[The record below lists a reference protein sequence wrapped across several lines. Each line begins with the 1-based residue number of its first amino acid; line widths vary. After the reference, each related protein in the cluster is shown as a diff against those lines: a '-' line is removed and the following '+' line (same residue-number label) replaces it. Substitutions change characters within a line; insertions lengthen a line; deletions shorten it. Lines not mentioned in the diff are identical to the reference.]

1 MIWKIAKKCR
11 KFLPMRNKMRIIAID
26 PGYER
31 LGIAILEDTAK
42 PLVIFSC
49 CFKTSA
55 TLPHQERLAA
65 INKEIK
71 KIIGEYR
78 PAELVVEKLFF
89 NVNQKTAFK
98 VAEARGVIL
107 NAGAEA
113 GLVVAEY
120 TPLQVK
126 IAVTGYGRGDKKQV
140 IEMVS
145 KLAIFPSPAK
155 SRGDRGASDDEM
167 DAVAIGLTH
176 LACRNKSR

>member
-1 MIWKIAKKCR
+1 MK
-11 KFLPMRNKMRIIAID
+11 IIAID
-26 PGYER
+26 PGYGR
-31 LGIAILEDTAK
+31 LGIAILENTER
-42 PLVIFSC
+42 PIVVFSC

-65 INKEIK
+65 IGEKIK
-71 KIIGEYR
+71 KVIKKYQ
-78 PAELVVEKLFF
+78 PKELAIEKLFF
-89 NVNQKTAFK
+89 NINQKTALK

-113 GLVVAEY
+113 DLVVAEY

-140 IEMVS
+140 INMVS

-155 SRGDRGASDDEM
+155 SQIGHGASDDEM

-176 LACRNKSR
+176 LACRKNFLSK

>member
-1 MIWKIAKKCR
+1 MK
-11 KFLPMRNKMRIIAID
+11 IIAID

-31 LGIAILEDTAK
+31 LGIAILENTDK
-42 PLVIFSC
+42 PVVIFSC
-49 CFKTSA
+49 CFKTSK

-65 INKEIK
+65 ITKEIK
-71 KIIGEYR
+71 KVIKKYQPE
-78 PAELVVEKLFF
+78 ELVIEKLFF
-89 NVNQKTAFK
+89 NVNQKTALK

-113 GLVVAEY
+113 NLIVAEY

-140 IEMVS
+140 IDMVK
-145 KLAIFPSPAK
+145 KLAVFPSPTK
-155 SRGDRGASDDEM
+155 SQDNRQTSDDEM

-176 LACRNKSR
+176 LACRKISLSK

>member
-1 MIWKIAKKCR
+1 MK
-11 KFLPMRNKMRIIAID
+11 IIAID
-26 PGYER
+26 PGYGR
-31 LGIAILEDTAK
+31 LGIAILENTER
-42 PLVIFSC
+42 PIVVFSC

-65 INKEIK
+65 IGEKIK
-71 KIIGEYR
+71 KVIKKYQ
-78 PAELVVEKLFF
+78 PKELAIEKLFF
-89 NVNQKTAFK
+89 NINQKTALK

-113 GLVVAEY
+113 DRGVAEY

-126 IAVTGYGRGDKKQV
+126 IAVTGYGRGYKKQV
-140 IEMVS
+140 INMVS

-155 SRGDRGASDDEM
+155 SQSGHGASDDEM

-176 LACRNKSR
+176 LACRKNFLSK

>member
-1 MIWKIAKKCR
+1 MK
-11 KFLPMRNKMRIIAID
+11 IIAID
-26 PGYER
+26 PGYGR
-31 LGIAILEDTAK
+31 LGIAILENTER
-42 PLVIFSC
+42 PIVVFSC

-65 INKEIK
+65 IGEKIK
-71 KIIGEYR
+71 KVIKKYQQK
-78 PAELVVEKLFF
+78 ELAIEKLFF
-89 NVNQKTAFK
+89 NINQKTALK

-113 GLVVAEY
+113 DLAVAEY

-140 IEMVS
+140 INMVS

-155 SRGDRGASDDEM
+155 SQIGHGASDDEM

-176 LACRNKSR
+176 LACRKNFLSK

>member
-1 MIWKIAKKCR
+1 MKIV
-11 KFLPMRNKMRIIAID
+11 AID

-31 LGIAILEDTAK
+31 LGIAVLEDAGK
-42 PLVIFSC
+42 PMVVFSC

-65 INKEIK
+65 ISGEIK
-71 KIIGEYR
+71 KVIKKYQPI
-78 PAELVVEKLFF
+78 ELATEKLFF
-89 NVNQKTAFK
+89 NINQKTAFK

-107 NAGAEA
+107 SAGAEA

-140 IEMVS
+140 IDMVS
-145 KLAIFPSPAK
+145 KLADFSPAK
-155 SRGDRGASDDEM
+155 PQGGRGASDDEM

-176 LACRNKSR
+176 LACRKTLR

>member
-1 MIWKIAKKCR
+1 MK
-11 KFLPMRNKMRIIAID
+11 IIAID
-26 PGYER
+26 PGYGR
-31 LGIAILEDTAK
+31 LGIAILENTER
-42 PLVIFSC
+42 PIVVFSC

-65 INKEIK
+65 IGEKIK
-71 KIIGEYR
+71 KVIKKYQ
-78 PAELVVEKLFF
+78 PKELAIEKLFF
-89 NVNQKTAFK
+89 NINQKTALK

-113 GLVVAEY
+113 DLAVAEY

-140 IEMVS
+140 INMVS

-155 SRGDRGASDDEM
+155 SQIGHGASDDEM

-176 LACRNKSR
+176 LACRKNFLSK

>member
-1 MIWKIAKKCR
+1 
-11 KFLPMRNKMRIIAID
+11 MRIIAID

-31 LGIAILEDTAK
+31 LGIAILEDAAR
-42 PLVIFSC
+42 PLVVFSC
-49 CFKTSA
+49 CFKTLA
-55 TLPHQERLAA
+55 TWPHQERLAA
-65 INKEIK
+65 ISKKIDGVIK
-71 KIIGEYR
+71 KWQ
-78 PAELVVEKLFF
+78 PTELAIEKLFF
-89 NVNQKTAFK
+89 NVNQKTALK

-140 IEMVS
+140 IDMVS
-145 KLAIFPSPAK
+145 KLAEFNK
-155 SRGDRGASDDEM
+155 KQKKRGDKKMFSDDEM

-176 LACRNKSR
+176 LACRKRFSIK

>member
-1 MIWKIAKKCR
+1 MK
-11 KFLPMRNKMRIIAID
+11 IIAID
-26 PGYER
+26 PGYGR
-31 LGIAILEDTAK
+31 LGIAILENTER
-42 PLVIFSC
+42 PIVVFSC

-65 INKEIK
+65 ISEKIK
-71 KIIGEYR
+71 KVIKKYQ
-78 PAELVVEKLFF
+78 PKELAIEKLFF
-89 NVNQKTAFK
+89 NINQKTALK

-113 GLVVAEY
+113 DLAVAEY

-140 IEMVS
+140 INMVS

-155 SRGDRGASDDEM
+155 SQIGHGASDDEM

-176 LACRNKSR
+176 LACRKNFLSK